1 MSYSKLDNSLFIT
14 KYSTKYFC
22 HSYHYFATI
31 YLVYTLVSAM
41 SLGFQMDIFYD
52 RKQVTKF
59 VRATFHCCYFR
70 LLERYLINTNTK
82 YKH

>member
-1 MSYSKLDNSLFIT
+1 MSYSKLDNSLFI
-14 KYSTKYFC
+14 TKYFC

-59 VRATFHCCYFR
+59 VRAIFHCYFR